1 MILTF
6 DIETV
11 PDERAGK
18 QLYELDGIN
27 HEEVAKAMLASRR
40 LKVPDADFLPLHMHR
55 IVAISV
61 ALRWDEEKFSVTS
74 LGVDDSNDKEEN
86 PDEKKIIE
94 HFFRGIEKHTPIL
107 VSWNGNSFDLPV
119 IQYRAMVHSIP
130 SRIYWDTGKF
140 SNDFRYN
147 NYMNRYHERHVDIM
161 DLLARNQLRAAAALH
176 EIAVLL
182 GFPGKMGLD
191 NKRIL
196 ETFLKGKVK
205 KIRNYCEI
213 DVLNTY
219 LVYRRLQFVRGHD
232 SREQHEQEIDIV
244 RNWLKQAG
252 KEKKHFKKFLDEW
265 NKADNQSSANS
276 NQNSEEESNLNE

>member
-6 DIETV
+6 DIETI
-11 PDERAGK
+11 PDDRAGK
-18 QLYELDGIN
+18 QLHKLEDIN
-27 HEEVAKAMLASRR
+27 HEEIAKAMLASRR

-61 ALRWDEEKFSVTS
+61 ALRWGEEQFLVKS
-74 LGVDDSNDKEEN
+74 LGDVDSGERELIKDFFKGIDS
-86 PDEKKIIE
+86 
-94 HFFRGIEKHTPIL
+94 RAPIL

-119 IQYRAMVHSIP
+119 LQYRAMIHSIP
-130 SRIYWDTGKF
+130 SKTYWDTGKF

-176 EIAVLL
+176 EIAILL

-191 NKRIL
+191 NQRVF
-196 ETFLKGKVK
+196 ETFLEGKVN

-232 SREQHEQEIDIV
+232 GREQYEREIDIV
-244 RNWLKQAG
+244 RNWLNQASE
-252 KEKKHFKKFLDEW
+252 EKGHFKEFLDEW
-265 NKADNQSSANS
+265 NKADNQLSANL
-276 NQNSEEESNLNE
+276 NQNSENKQQSE

>member
-11 PDERAGK
+11 PDESAGK
-18 QLYELDGIN
+18 QLYKLDGIN

-40 LKVPDADFLPLHMHR
+40 LKVPDTDFLPLHMHR

-61 ALRWDEEKFSVTS
+61 ALRWDEEQFLVKS
-74 LGVDDSNDKEEN
+74 LGVDDSIDT
-86 PDEKKIIE
+86 DEKKIIE
-94 HFFRGIEKHTPIL
+94 DFFKGIDTRTPKL

-191 NKRIL
+191 NKRVF

-232 SREQHEQEIDIV
+232 NLEQHEQEIEIV

-252 KEKKHFKKFLDEW
+252 KEKKHFKKFLDKW
-265 NKADNQSSANS
+265 NKADNQLPASS
-276 NQNSEEESNLNE
+276 NQNSVENSNLNE

>member
-6 DIETV
+6 DIETI
-11 PDERAGK
+11 PDDEAGK
-18 QLYELDGIN
+18 RLYDLEGIG
-27 HEEVAKAMLASRR
+27 HDEVAKAMLASRR

-61 ALRWDEEKFSVTS
+61 ALRWGEEQFLVKS
-74 LGVDDSNDKEEN
+74 LGDVDSDERELIRDFFKGIDS
-86 PDEKKIIE
+86 
-94 HFFRGIEKHTPIL
+94 RTPIV

-119 IQYRAMVHSIP
+119 LQYRAMIHSIP
-130 SRIYWDTGKF
+130 SKKYWDTGKF

-176 EIAVLL
+176 EIAILL

-191 NKRIL
+191 NKRVF
-196 ETFLKGKVK
+196 ETFLEGKVK

-232 SREQHEQEIDIV
+232 DREQYEQEIDIV
-244 RNWLKQAG
+244 RNWLKQASKDKG
-252 KEKKHFKKFLDEW
+252 HFKKFLDKW
-265 NKADNQSSANS
+265 NEADSQLSANS
-276 NQNSEEESNLNE
+276 NQNSENKQQSE